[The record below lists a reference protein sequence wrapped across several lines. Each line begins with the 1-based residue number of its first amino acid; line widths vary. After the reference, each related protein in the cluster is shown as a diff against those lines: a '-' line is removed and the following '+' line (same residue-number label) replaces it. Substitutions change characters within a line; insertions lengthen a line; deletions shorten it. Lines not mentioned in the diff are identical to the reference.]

1 MDKTKRKNNLAGGIL
16 LKNIS
21 NILKNIR
28 EKSGI
33 NPFKTIFL
41 ILILVV
47 YLFRTELLSSY
58 ANIFNTSSYTK
69 GADAI
74 LILSG
79 NPSTRIEKAVELYKE
94 GYAPKILLTTTI
106 RDGDKYHHIIKSQMD
121 IAKEA
126 LEYENIK
133 DFVILPSSK
142 NGATSTF
149 DEAYDLAN
157 YVQKNNLKKVIL
169 VTDCYHTARSIYA
182 FKKVFSKLDIK
193 TQLEIAGAK
202 NNDFNETNWWHS
214 EAGITA
220 YVLEPIK
227 FFFYFFR
234 TTNMQGI
241 KES

>member
-1 MDKTKRKNNLAGGIL
+1 MKSNTTTKIPTV
-16 LKNIS
+16 LKS
-21 NILKNIR
+21 IR

-33 NPFKTIFL
+33 NPLKTVFL
-41 ILILVV
+41 ILILLV
-47 YLFRTELLSSY
+47 YIFRTELLTSY
-58 ANIFNTSSYTK
+58 ANIFHVSNHTK

-79 NPSTRIEKAVELYKE
+79 NPSTRIEKAVDLYKN
-94 GYAPKILLTTTI
+94 GYAPKILLTTAI
-106 RDGDKYHHIIKSQMD
+106 RDGDKYHHIIKSQTD

-133 DFVILPSSK
+133 DFNILPSSK

-157 YVQKNNLKKVIL
+157 YIKKNNLKKVIL
-169 VTDCYHTARSIYA
+169 VTDYYHTARSIYA
-182 FKKVFSKLDIK
+182 FKKVFSKLKIETK
-193 TQLEIAGAK
+193 LEIAGAK
-202 NNDFNETNWWHS
+202 NNNFNEGNWWHS
-214 EAGITA
+214 EAGIIA
-220 YVLEPIK
+220 YALEPIK

-234 TTNMQGI
+234 TTNIESI